1 MKHAVPAILLVAL
14 LVAPGSANAHD
25 HDAPMK
31 IHAPCHGDADR
42 EHEDEDG
49 DGDPE
54 WVVTVKA
61 VCDDPTP

>member
-25 HDAPMK
+25 HDVPMK
-31 IHAPCHGDADR
+31 IESPCQPHADR
-42 EHEDEDG
+42 GYEDEDG

-54 WVVTVKA
+54 WVLVVKA